1 MSLKAMTTKS
11 KIQIANTMPAHLLD
25 SGEAA
30 LAFTIIAGRFSKPAI
45 VPAVCV
51 LHAALALR
59 NAVERQAGNTI
70 VNIGSASELTIPAAH
85 TLCRIAAD

>member
-1 MSLKAMTTKS
+1 MTTQPKR
-11 KIQIANTMPAHLLD
+11 QIANTMPAHQQA

-30 LAFTIIAGRFSKPAI
+30 PAFTIIAGRFSKLAI
-45 VPAVCV
+45 VPVVCV
-51 LHAALALR
+51 LHAALAAL

-70 VNIGSASELTIPAAH
+70 VNIGSARELTIPAAH